1 MLSQA
6 QRTAILELSA
16 KGVSKR
22 EIAQVLRLSRPT
34 VRKVLRENSTNVP
47 EIQRAEKAEP
57 YREQILDLLISCKG
71 NLVRVHEELVAGGAA
86 LSYPALTAFCRRQ
99 GIGQT
104 PAVPA
109 GQYHFEPGVE
119 MQHDT
124 SPHEVEVGGRKY
136 KAQTASAVLCYSRM
150 LFFQINPTFQRFD
163 CKVFLTD
170 ALRYMGGAPE
180 RVMID
185 NTHVVVLRGTGRE
198 MIPVPEMEAFG
209 ERFGFRFVAHERGDA
224 NRSARVERPFSFI
237 ENNFLAGRT
246 FASWADLNQ
255 QARQWC
261 DRVNSTYK
269 KHIRGVPR
277 ELFAVERMHLKP
289 LPAWIPEVY
298 RLHQRTVDVEGY
310 VSVNSIR
317 YSVPAAWI
325 GHRVEVRETRDKIE
339 IEMDARHIVTHAR
352 AVTPLSQRI
361 TLAAHRPPRG
371 EGVKRSDPHPEEKA
385 IVEAAPET
393 ALYVAALKQKSR
405 KVVALALRQLLRLLR
420 EYPREPF
427 LAAVQEAARYG
438 LYDLDRLERMILRRV
453 ARDYFLLLDP
463 DTDSHAEELEQ
474 LLKNLKLRRMLGV
487 YDEQLRAAE
496 KAQASYSEFV
506 AGLLRAQ
513 WHDRQES
520 ALEWRIRRANLPERW
535 SLESFPWS
543 RQPGV
548 NRKQMRAF
556 AELDFVAQHE
566 NLVLVG
572 PTGVGKTGLASG
584 LLLKALENGH
594 RCQFIRAQD
603 LFDEMYA
610 SLADRSTRRL
620 LNRLARLD
628 VLLIDEFGYLN
639 LKPEQSNTF
648 FKLMEE
654 RYHRHSTIIT
664 TNLVYDVWHN
674 FLGNKPMGRRT
685 AEPRAALLPHRDH
698 QWPFATRSPR

>member
-16 KGVSKR
+16 KGVSKH
-22 EIAQVLRLSRPT
+22 EIAQVLRVSRLS
-34 VRKVLRENSTNVP
+34 VRKVLRSNSTNVP

-57 YREQILDLLISCKG
+57 YREQILGLLTSCKG
-71 NLVRVHEELVAGGAA
+71 NLVRVHEELVAGGAG
-86 LSYPALTAFCRRQ
+86 LSYPALTGFCRRQ

-104 PAVPA
+104 PVVPA

-124 SPHEVEVGGRKY
+124 SPHTVEVSGRKY

-170 ALRYMGGAPE
+170 ALRHAGGAPE

-209 ERFGFRFVAHERGDA
+209 ERFGFRFVAHQIGNA

-246 FASWADLNQ
+246 FTSWEDLNQ
-255 QARQWC
+255 QARHWC
-261 DRVNSTYK
+261 DKVNSTYK
-269 KHIRGVPR
+269 KHIRAVPR

-317 YSVPAAWI
+317 YSVPVAWI

-352 AVTPLSQRI
+352 AVTPLSQRV

-463 DTDSHAEELEQ
+463 DTDSH
-474 LLKNLKLRRMLGV
+474 
-487 YDEQLRAAE
+487 D
-496 KAQASYSEFV
+496 
-506 AGLLRAQ
+506 
-513 WHDRQES
+513 
-520 ALEWRIRRANLPERW
+520 
-535 SLESFPWS
+535 
-543 RQPGV
+543 
-548 NRKQMRAF
+548 
-556 AELDFVAQHE
+556 
-566 NLVLVG
+566 
-572 PTGVGKTGLASG
+572 
-584 LLLKALENGH
+584 
-594 RCQFIRAQD
+594 
-603 LFDEMYA
+603 
-610 SLADRSTRRL
+610 
-620 LNRLARLD
+620 
-628 VLLIDEFGYLN
+628 
-639 LKPEQSNTF
+639 
-648 FKLMEE
+648 
-654 RYHRHSTIIT
+654 
-664 TNLVYDVWHN
+664 
-674 FLGNKPMGRRT
+674 
-685 AEPRAALLPHRDH
+685 
-698 QWPFATRSPR
+698 